1 MVELVESGIS
11 GDGIFAVVNAEG
23 MTAREERVSQPFED
37 ALQDV
42 ICQPE
47 FEVIY
52 CPNWRCQ

>member
-1 MVELVESGIS
+1 MAELVESGIS
-11 GDGIFAVVNAEG
+11 GDGIFAMVNAEG
-23 MTAREERVSQPFED
+23 MIAREERVSQPFED

-52 CPNWRCQ
+52 CPN